1 MPPLKTNCARIER
14 MRPYEELLI
23 SASQT
28 GHVLKRENIYGSGPP
43 VDQLC
48 QEAQTMVTTHCTK
61 SVVDFGA
68 GCGALQQYLPS
79 SVRYLGIESDP
90 NAVEMAKQ
98 KGRNVVVGDVTKT
111 DLPDNSFE
119 VCAML
124 EVLEH
129 IDAYEAVL
137 QEVHRV
143 TASKFIMTVPNIAV
157 LPIMSESQV
166 VPWHLLEAT
175 HVNFFTPGSLEKVLK
190 SVFSRVKV
198 WEINEWFK
206 PGLHMNIAAVAWK

>member
-1 MPPLKTNCARIER
+1 
-14 MRPYEELLI
+14 MRPYEELLL
-23 SASQT
+23 SVSQT
-28 GHVLKRENIYGSGPP
+28 GRVLKRENIYGSGPP

-48 QEAQTMVTTHCTK
+48 QEAQTMVTTYCTK

-79 SVRYLGIESDP
+79 TVRYLGIESDP

-111 DLPDNSFE
+111 DLPDNSFD

-137 QEVHRV
+137 REVHRV

-190 SVFSRVKV
+190 HVFSRVKI

>member
-1 MPPLKTNCARIER
+1 MHAFCATDR
-14 MRPYEELLI
+14 MRPYEELLVN
-23 SASQT
+23 ASQT
-28 GHVLKRENIYGSGPP
+28 GRILKRENIYGSGPP
-43 VDQLC
+43 VDHLC
-48 QEAQTMVTTHCTK
+48 QEAQKLVATHCTK

-79 SVRYLGIESDP
+79 TIRYLGIESDP

-98 KGRNVVVGDVTKT
+98 KGRNVVIGDVTKT
-111 DLPDNSFE
+111 DLPNGSFD

-129 IDAYEAVL
+129 IDDYERVL
-137 QEVHRV
+137 AEVHRV

-157 LPIMSESQV
+157 LPATSEYQM

-175 HVNFFTPGSLEKVLK
+175 HVNFFTPGSLEKMLK
-190 SVFSRVKV
+190 RFFRRVQV
-198 WEINEWFK
+198 WEINQWFR
-206 PGLHMNIAAVAWK
+206 PGLFMNIAAVAVK

>member
-1 MPPLKTNCARIER
+1 
-14 MRPYEELLI
+14 MRPYEETMVH
-23 SASQT
+23 ASQT
-28 GHVLKRENIYGSGPP
+28 GLVLKRDHIYGSGPP

-48 QEAQTMVTTHCTK
+48 DAARDMARKHCTT

-68 GCGALQQYLPS
+68 GCGALQQYLPAN
-79 SVRYLGIESDP
+79 VRYLGIEADP
-90 NAVEMAKQ
+90 HAVELAKQ

-111 DLPDNSFE
+111 DLADNSFDA
-119 VCAML
+119 CAMF

-129 IDAYEAVL
+129 IDAYERVL

-143 TASKFIMTVPNIAV
+143 TASKFIMSVPNIAV
-157 LPIMSESQV
+157 LPIMSEFQV
-166 VPWHLLEAT
+166 VPWHILEAT
-175 HVNFFTPGSLEKVLK
+175 HVNFFTAGSLEKVLK
-190 SVFSRVKV
+190 RLFSRVEV